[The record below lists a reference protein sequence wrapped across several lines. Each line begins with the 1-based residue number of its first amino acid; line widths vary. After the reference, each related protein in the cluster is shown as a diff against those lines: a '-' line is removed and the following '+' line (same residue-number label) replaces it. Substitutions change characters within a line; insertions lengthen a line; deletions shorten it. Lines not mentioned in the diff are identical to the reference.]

1 MTDHKVGTRAEWL
14 AARLRIFLL
23 PGSAGSAERD
33 RRDSAA
39 ARAAEQAPPGRQGS
53 SPSAEVRKRRF
64 HPSRL
69 VRSPAG
75 GDQPRSASAAA
86 AAGCSWN
93 GRIPRR
99 RTTSLPTAH
108 LPEIA
113 PDVGICGI
121 VGP

>member
-39 ARAAEQAPPGRQGS
+39 ARAAEQAPPGRQDS

-75 GDQPRSASAAA
+75 ETRR
-86 AAGCSWN
+86 
-93 GRIPRR
+93 GRRAPRR
-99 RTTSLPTAH
+99 RRAARGMGASPGAGRRACRRRT
-108 LPEIA
+108 
-113 PDVGICGI
+113 CRK
-121 VGP
+121 